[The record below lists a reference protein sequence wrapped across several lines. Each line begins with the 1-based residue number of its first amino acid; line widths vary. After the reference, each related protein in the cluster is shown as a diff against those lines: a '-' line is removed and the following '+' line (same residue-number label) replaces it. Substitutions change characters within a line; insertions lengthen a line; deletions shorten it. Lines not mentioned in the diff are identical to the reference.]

1 MNEQARKYKSECD
14 RVLLSRLEGGGM
26 VYISEDYFTQEEVY
40 NKLNELRNKTY
51 LDSKDEDAFDLDAAL
66 VRGAKFIE
74 VLRKRPPLEIS
85 DELSKLDQ
93 SMGLY

>member
-1 MNEQARKYKSECD
+1 MEEKLFNDLLTSCEQMAIMNEEA
-14 RVLLSRLEGGGM
+14 
-26 VYISEDYFTQEEVY
+26 
-40 NKLNELRNKTY
+40 RNKAY
-51 LDSKDEDAFDLDAAL
+51 LDSKDEDDFDLNAAL